1 MARVVLS
8 FALDSQNDRRI
19 LHYLEGLPRGE
30 RSQAIRN
37 ALNAQIGGGGAT
49 LGDVYQAV
57 KDLERRLASGRVLV
71 QAGSTVTNPHEPE
84 DEPADVAANLD
95 GLGL

>member
-1 MARVVLS
+1 MARVVMS

-19 LHYLEGLPRGE
+19 LRYLEGLPRGE
-30 RSQAIRN
+30 RSQAIRD
-37 ALNAQIGGGGAT
+37 AIEAQMGSGGIT

-57 KDLERRLASGRVLV
+57 KALERKLENGFFLA
-71 QAGSTVTNPHEPE
+71 QAEGTGINLHEPG